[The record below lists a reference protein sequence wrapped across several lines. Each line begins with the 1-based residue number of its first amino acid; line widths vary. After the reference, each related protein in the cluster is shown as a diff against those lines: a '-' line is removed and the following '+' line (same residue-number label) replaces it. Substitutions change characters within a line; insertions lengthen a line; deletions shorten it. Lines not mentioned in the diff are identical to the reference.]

1 MSPLAVQTFSRRGKD
16 VLKNKPALR
25 KEGRM
30 SHISFALHNALHLQ
44 SSVFF
49 ASLLRRPHS
58 FVSEKMIQVRLL
70 PTVTCNQ

>member
-49 ASLLRRPHS
+49 CKLAAKATL
-58 FVSEKMIQVRLL
+58 ICVRKND
-70 PTVTCNQ
+70 TGKAVTNSNL

>member
-16 VLKNKPALR
+16 VLKNKPALH

-30 SHISFALHNALHLQ
+30 SHISFALHLQ

-49 ASLLRRPHS
+49 PSLLQRPYS
-58 FVSEKMIQVRLL
+58 FMSGKND
-70 PTVTCNQ
+70 TGKAVTNSNL

>member
-16 VLKNKPALR
+16 VLKNKPALH

-30 SHISFALHNALHLQ
+30 SHISFALHLQ

-49 ASLLRRPHS
+49 SKLAAKAIL
-58 FVSEKMIQVRLL
+58 IYVRKND
-70 PTVTCNQ
+70 TGKAVTNSNL

>member
-1 MSPLAVQTFSRRGKD
+1 MYF
-16 VLKNKPALR
+16 KNKPALH

-30 SHISFALHNALHLQ
+30 SHISFALHLQ